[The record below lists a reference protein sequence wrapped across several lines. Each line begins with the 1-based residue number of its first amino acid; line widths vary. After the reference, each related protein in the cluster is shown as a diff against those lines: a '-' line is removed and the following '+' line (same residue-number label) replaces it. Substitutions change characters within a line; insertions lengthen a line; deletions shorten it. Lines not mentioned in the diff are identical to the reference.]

1 MITVGHMLPLL
12 LVASI
17 SFAEGQ
23 PGAVVSHDVPAGTR
37 TVEQLAGDFPVGR
50 WECWFEPRD
59 HADIAA
65 SNTPIVPIRCEVI
78 LLASS
83 VLELLPDTSPH
94 GNVGWTLALKAEGAL
109 DRSFNADTAFTVAGS
124 GSLYSRVTELR
135 WSMEPVSNWKSCND
149 RRASGCLSIQTTRV
163 EKYAVHRLGRD
174 VMRLTDNYYGTRRLM
189 FRAGSEA
196 SRVMWRFRD
205 CVKGNDRQP
214 LFQLVQ
220 CESPLD
226 L

>member
-1 MITVGHMLPLL
+1 MITVGRMLPLL
-12 LVASI
+12 LVAAV

-23 PGAVVSHDVPAGTR
+23 PGAVVSHEVPAGTR

-124 GSLYSRVTELR
+124 GSLYSRVTEFALVYGAGEQLEKLQR
-135 WSMEPVSNWKSCND
+135 QARKRMPIDPND
-149 RRASGCLSIQTTRV
+149 ARREVRGAPAR
-163 EKYAVHRLGRD
+163 AGRD
-174 VMRLTDNYYGTRRLM
+174 AADG
-189 FRAGSEA
+189 
-196 SRVMWRFRD
+196 
-205 CVKGNDRQP
+205 
-214 LFQLVQ
+214 
-220 CESPLD
+220 
-226 L
+226 